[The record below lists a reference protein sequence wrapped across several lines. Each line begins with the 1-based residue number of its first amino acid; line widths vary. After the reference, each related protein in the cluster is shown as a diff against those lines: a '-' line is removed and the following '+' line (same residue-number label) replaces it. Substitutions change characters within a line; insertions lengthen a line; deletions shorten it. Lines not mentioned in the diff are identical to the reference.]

1 MERVIRWFVN
11 NSVASNLMMF
21 FIILSGA
28 ATIPLLNME
37 VFPDIEVDIINVT
50 AIYPGATPSD
60 VENAVCVRI
69 EERLQGLDGVKKISS
84 TASENVGSVNVEILS
99 GQDVTEMLDRVKAEV
114 DAIDNFPEGVERPT
128 TKQFITSQANITV
141 AVGGEMDELTLTN
154 LTEEVKDEIDALP
167 GVTYSSF
174 VAKKDKEISIEI
186 SEKTL
191 RKYDLTLSQIS
202 RAIQSL
208 SIDIPSGS
216 IENINGEILI
226 RAQGQG
232 YTVDYFSSIPI
243 ISDPSGSIV
252 RLGEISELNDAFSI
266 DYDLEFLFNSQ
277 PSNLITVY
285 RVGDQNSID
294 ISSQIKDYV
303 EKKQN
308 FLPEGIHITAFDDE
322 ARLLVGRIE
331 TMTKNAYQGLLLV
344 VIVLA
349 LFLKPKL
356 AFWVSLGITISFM
369 GGFWFMPA
377 LDLSINMLSLF
388 TFILVLG
395 IVVDDAIVVGENIA
409 LFRERGMDP
418 KEAAVKAATQ
428 VSIPVFFAVLTTM
441 ATFSPMLAVEGQI
454 GAIWRIFPLITI
466 SVLFWSLF
474 ESLTILPA
482 HLAHSSEKKSK
493 IIWIRSLSDRWE
505 KFQSKIK
512 NGLVFFVNT
521 YYKPTLLKSVNRPF
535 TFLSI
540 AASVFIL
547 TIGIIGGGIIK
558 FSFFPP
564 IEADLAIGT
573 VEYPSGTSIEIT
585 REGYLKLEESAKI
598 LEEELNKEFP
608 GKSIIKNRLSTI
620 GFQPQRTKTS
630 RGPGNLN
637 ASYGGPHLAEVAL
650 ELIPGEERSIGTE
663 EIVRRWRRLMPS
675 VPGVKEVG
683 FFSSLFSTG
692 EPVNVQLSSKYMDD
706 LLDAKEEL
714 KRELIQ
720 FPGVFDVKD
729 NFNIG
734 KEEISIKLLP
744 AAENYGINMMML
756 GSQVQQAFYGLEVQ
770 SIQRGRDEVKVMLRY
785 PKNERASIS
794 NLEDMMIK
802 VPNGSTIPVRQIA
815 KLELGEGLSSIQR
828 KNRKR
833 AINVTADVDLTVTT
847 GNEVIAAVT
856 ASILP
861 KILKKYNSISISL
874 EGEQQEQG
882 QNLKSIS
889 KNFLLAMIV
898 VYMLLAIPF
907 KSYFQPLVVMSSI
920 PFGLTGAVFGHL
932 IMGINFSVLSMM
944 GFVALTG
951 VVVNDS
957 LVMVDF
963 INRYRSEGNSI
974 MDAVLEAGPRRFR
987 PIFLTSLTTFVGLTP
1002 LLLEKSIQAKFMIP
1016 MAVSLSFGVIFATA
1030 ITLFLVPVGYLVLE
1044 KYILK
1049 TEKVKINET

>member
-1 MERVIRWFVN
+1 
-11 NSVASNLMMF
+11 MMF

-99 GQDVTEMLDRVKAEV
+99 GQDITEMLDRVKAEV

-216 IENINGEILI
+216 IENVNGEILI

-303 EKKQN
+303 EKKQKN
-308 FLPEGIHITAFDDE
+308 LPEGIHITAFDDE

-356 AFWVSLGITISFM
+356 AFWVSLGIPISFM

-512 NGLVFFVNT
+512 NGLIFFVNT

-756 GSQVQQAFYGLEVQ
+756 GSQVRQAFYGLEVQ

-882 QNLKSIS
+882 QNLKSIG

-1049 TEKVKINET
+1049 TEKVKI

>member
-303 EKKQN
+303 EKKQK

-356 AFWVSLGITISFM
+356 AFWVSLGIPISFM

-882 QNLKSIS
+882 QNLKSIG

-920 PFGLTGAVFGHL
+920 PFGLTGAVLGHL